1 MKLIIGLG
9 NPGKEYENTRHNA
22 GFMAVDA
29 FALKHD
35 ISFSLEPKMKGMLA
49 QVNLGGNKA
58 ILLKPMTYMNLSGE
72 SVIKV
77 MQFYK
82 IEVDDILVISDD
94 LDSRLGRLRLRAK
107 GSAGGH
113 NGHKNIVMHIHS
125 EDYKR
130 IKIGIDRSDVIPVVD
145 WVLIKMTP
153 SELEIMKEATEI
165 AANAIEDFILGEEF
179 VKIAS
184 KYSQK

>member
-22 GFMAVDA
+22 GFMAIDA
-29 FALKHD
+29 FAKKEGA
-35 ISFSLEPKMKGMLA
+35 SFSLEPKFKGMIA
-49 QVNLGGNKA
+49 QVNLMGKKA

-82 IEVDDILVISDD
+82 IDPEDILVISDD

-113 NGHKNIVMHIHS
+113 NGHKNIALHIHT
-125 EDYKR
+125 EEYKR
-130 IKIGIDRSDVIPVVD
+130 IKIGIDRSPVISVVD
-145 WVLIKMTP
+145 WVLKKFTEDEMAV
-153 SELEIMKEATEI
+153 MNQATEL
-165 AANAIEDFILGEEF
+165 AADAITEFIKEEDF

-184 KYSQK
+184 KYSSK

>member
-22 GFMAVDA
+22 GFMAVDT

-145 WVLIKMTP
+145 WVLKKMTP
-153 SELEIMKEATEI
+153 SELEIMKEAAEI